1 MRYLHPFLF
10 LLLLCLFVCSCGK
23 KEPSEEKKTTVR
35 VAPEQNSFTVKASFS
50 CEELKG
56 ADDPDPE
63 AVLYLLH
70 SQSQHTIDTIST
82 CSVIAREMY
91 TTYNIPLNALSAA
104 GGWWAGRGNF
114 YYAIQEGDSLAVMH
128 ATPLQQQ
135 DSLVYQY
142 TIQSRFPIIYLDE

>member
-10 LLLLCLFVCSCGK
+10 YVLICLSLSSCNK
-23 KEPSEEKKTTVR
+23 NQDAEEKKTPVS
-35 VAPEQNSFTVKASFS
+35 VAPGQNDFTVKAAFT

-56 ADDPDPE
+56 ADEPDPE
-63 AVLYLLH
+63 SVLYLLH
-70 SQSQHTIDTIST
+70 SETQHTIDTIST
-82 CSVIAREMY
+82 CSIIAREMY

-128 ATPLQQQ
+128 ASPLQQQ
-135 DSLVYQY
+135 DSAGYEY
-142 TIQSRFPIIYLDE
+142 KIQSRFPIIYLDE